1 MTTISSTLDS
11 PIGPLTLIAT
21 DGVLT
26 GLSMAGQRHERLPS
40 PGTVRD
46 DAGFADIRDQL
57 DRYFEGELIDFDIP
71 MDMQGTDFQRSVWA
85 SLCEIPYG
93 DTISYKELA
102 QWVGNPNAFRAV
114 GLANGRNPI
123 ALIVPCHRVIAANGQ
138 LGGYG
143 GGLDRKTWL
152 LEHEAK
158 HRPN

>member
-11 PIGPLTLIAT
+11 PIGPLNLTAV
-21 DGVLT
+21 DGTLT
-26 GLSMAGQRHERLPS
+26 GLSMAGQRHERAHS

-46 DAGFADIRDQL
+46 DEWFGEIHDQL
-57 DRYFEGELIDFDIP
+57 DRYFEGDLIDFDIP
-71 MDMQGTDFQRSVWA
+71 MDLQGTDFQRRVWA

-102 QWVGNPNAFRAV
+102 QWVGNPTAFRAV

-152 LEHEAK
+152 LEHEAA
-158 HRPN
+158 HRPT